1 MEVKI
6 EYAKSPVLRKGIE
19 LEIIEE
25 IGTLRERGTWTKTW
39 QT

>member
-19 LEIIEE
+19 LARNNRRDLHTQ
-25 IGTLRERGTWTKTW
+25 GKKNPD
-39 QT
+39 